1 MKLEITAESV
11 AEAVYI
17 SWSAAFEADTPSKW
31 LDWWGGVETQL
42 KGIWN
47 LVNWSREIH
56 DKDATALMEDIEFLR
71 SIANE
76 IRFNWRA
83 K

>member
-17 SWSAAFEADTPSKW
+17 SWSAASEADTHTKW
-31 LDWWGGVETQL
+31 LDWWGGVEKQL
-42 KGIWN
+42 KGIWD
-47 LVNWSREIH
+47 LVNWSRERH
-56 DKDATALMEDIEFLR
+56 DKDATALMDDIEFLR

-76 IRFNWRA
+76 IRFNWRE